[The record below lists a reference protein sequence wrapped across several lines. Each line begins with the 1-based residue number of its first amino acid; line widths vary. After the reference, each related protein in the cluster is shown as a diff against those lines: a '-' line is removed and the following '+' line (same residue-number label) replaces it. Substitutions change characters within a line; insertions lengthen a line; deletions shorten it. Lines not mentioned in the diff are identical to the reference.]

1 MHTGAA
7 RHGGDE
13 ATSGFCPGRGDH
25 EPTVTVAWRIAGVD
39 QLRMRWGA
47 GAGSGVLSG
56 IAAGRLRTQLLSAWT
71 SMSEMGSVN

>member
-1 MHTGAA
+1 M
-7 RHGGDE
+7 
-13 ATSGFCPGRGDH
+13 
-25 EPTVTVAWRIAGVD
+25 TVAWRIAGVD